1 MGLPLER
8 TEMNRLRAAVLLA
21 LLAAPLG
28 CDPKDTGKGGQTP
41 PPPPSTT
48 TPVTDRGTSE
58 ERNPVF
64 EQQYEAFYK
73 QPHDKGDTL
82 VVGAIGDADSLND
95 LISSTKNA
103 DEIIGLLF
111 LTLTSTNPDFSH
123 GPSLAKSWEFSKDHM
138 ELTFK
143 LRDDVYWTDG
153 VKTTA
158 HDVVFTHSRQIDP
171 AIGWS
176 AIKWKEHIKE
186 VVALDDTTVKYVFSK
201 LYPYQL
207 MDAAVGSILPK
218 HILEKVPPA
227 EWKSHEFNRKPVG
240 NGPFK
245 LKEWKANQFLEIEA
259 NDKYYRGRPPLD
271 RIIFKVILDQESL
284 VLQLKNGEIDFMEGV
299 PPRFYKELSKVKHLT
314 AQVYPSRNYAYIG
327 WNLKMPLFQSR
338 KVRHA
343 LTMAINRPEIIS
355 ALFFEFG
362 EVCKGPVSPII
373 WAFNPGLK
381 DFPFDPAKAKALL
394 AEEGWKDTDGDGWL
408 DKDGK
413 RFEFSLKTNKGN
425 QIRED
430 IAVIVQDQLKKV
442 GIKVNLNLLEWTIF
456 SGDMNKKNFE
466 ASIAGWSVGLKM
478 EMTTIFH
485 TKSIPDK
492 FNFVSYSN
500 PEFDALNDAAAGEMD
515 REKAKAMWFKAQ
527 ELIVEDQPYT
537 FLYIPKQINFIH
549 NRFKNVRMETVGWQY
564 NLEQWWVP
572 KAEQKYK

>member
-1 MGLPLER
+1 M
-8 TEMNRLRAAVLLA
+8 RAISFLSAMTLLA
-21 LLAAPLG
+21 GLG
-28 CDPKDTGKGGQTP
+28 CGPSDSGTGAKTP
-41 PPPPSTT
+41 VPPSSK
-48 TPVTDRGTSE
+48 PSAVSDRGTSE
-58 ERNPVF
+58 ERNVAF
-64 EQQYEAFYK
+64 EEKWEAFYK
-73 QPHDKGDTL
+73 TPHDKGDTL
-82 VVGAIGDADSLND
+82 VVGSIGDADSLLD

-103 DEIIGLLF
+103 DEIIGLIF
-111 LTLTSTNPDFSH
+111 LGLTSTNPDFTA
-123 GPSLAKSWEFSKDHM
+123 GPALAKSWEFSKDHL

-143 LRDDVYWTDG
+143 LRDDVLWTDG

-158 HDVVFTHSRQIDP
+158 HDVKFTHERQVDP

-186 VVALDDTTVKYVFSK
+186 VVVIDDYTVKYVFGK

-218 HILEKVPPA
+218 HLLEKIPPA

-240 NGPFK
+240 NGPYK
-245 LKEWKANQFLEIEA
+245 LKEWKANQFIEIEA
-259 NDKYYRGRPPLD
+259 NDKFYRGRPPLN
-271 RIIFKVILDQESL
+271 RIIFKVLPDQENL
-284 VLQLKNGEIDFMEGV
+284 VLQLKSGDIDLMEGV

-314 AQVYPSRNYAYIG
+314 AQVYPSRNYSYIG
-327 WNLKMPLFQSR
+327 WNLTKPLFQSK

-343 LTMAINRPEIIS
+343 LTMAIDRQEIIN

-373 WAFNPGLK
+373 WAFNPELPA
-381 DFPFDPAKAKALL
+381 FPFDPSKAKQLL

-408 DKDGK
+408 DKNGQ

-442 GIKVNLNLLEWTIF
+442 GIKVNPTFLEWTIF

-485 TKSIPDK
+485 SKSIPDK
-492 FNFVSYSN
+492 FNFVSYAN
-500 PEFDALNDAAAGEMD
+500 PEFDRLNDAAAMEMD

-527 ELIVEDQPYT
+527 ELIVDDQPYT
-537 FLYIPKQINFIH
+537 FLYIPKQINFVH
-549 NRFKNVRMETVGWQY
+549 NRFKNVQMETVAWQY